1 MNRKPEV
8 ISSQRLFQGRVV
20 GLRVDEVRLEEGHT
34 FRAEVVEHVPSVG
47 IVPLRERGPASRY
60 DRVVLIRQYRHPTGE
75 WLLEIPAGSVDPGET
90 PEACARRELAEE
102 IGCRADDTI
111 RLGGF
116 YLSPGYATEFM
127 HIFLAR
133 GLSPAMAEPDED
145 EQIELV
151 EMPLTEAL
159 RMARA
164 GELRDAK
171 TIAALTLAAAYCG
184 VE

>member
-1 MNRKPEV
+1 MAEKPEV
-8 ISSQRLFQGRVV
+8 VSSERLFQGRVV
-20 GLRVDEVRLEEGHT
+20 GLRVDELRLAEGRT

-47 IVPLRERGPASRY
+47 IVPVRDDGQ
-60 DRVVLIRQYRHPTGE
+60 VVLVRQYRHPTGD

-90 PEACARRELAEE
+90 PEACAQRELAEE

-127 HIFLAR
+127 QIFLAR
-133 GLSPAMAEPDED
+133 GLSPASAEPDED
-145 EQIELV
+145 EQIDRV
-151 EMPLTEAL
+151 EMPLAEAI
-159 RMARA
+159 RMART

-171 TIAALTLAAAYCG
+171 TIAALALAAAHCG

>member
-1 MNRKPEV
+1 MNQKPEV
-8 ISSQRLFQGRVV
+8 VGSERLFQGRVV
-20 GLRVDEVRLEEGHT
+20 GLRVDEVRLEAGRT

-47 IVPLRERGPASRY
+47 IVPLREDG
-60 DRVVLIRQYRHPTGE
+60 RVVLIRQYRHPVGD

-102 IGCRADDTI
+102 IGCRAEDTI

-133 GLSPAMAEPDED
+133 GLSPAAADPDED
-145 EQIELV
+145 EQIDLA

-164 GELRDAK
+164 GELCDAK
-171 TIAALTLAAAYCG
+171 TIAALALAAAFLDTQ
-184 VE
+184 

>member
-1 MNRKPEV
+1 MPEV
-8 ISSQRLFQGRVV
+8 VSSERLFQGRVV
-20 GLRVDEVRLEEGHT
+20 GLRVDELRLADGRT

-47 IVPLRERGPASRY
+47 IVPLRDDGT
-60 DRVVLIRQYRHPTGE
+60 VVLVRQYRHPTGD

-90 PEACARRELAEE
+90 PEACAQRELAEE

-116 YLSPGYATEFM
+116 YLSPGYATELM
-127 HIFLAR
+127 QIFLAR
-133 GLSPAMAEPDED
+133 GLSLASAEPDED
-145 EQIELV
+145 EQIDRV
-151 EMPLTEAL
+151 EMPLAEAI
-159 RMARA
+159 RMARS

-171 TIAALTLAAAYCG
+171 TIAALALAAAHCG

>member
-1 MNRKPEV
+1 MHEV
-8 ISSQRLFQGRVV
+8 IGTRHHYQGLEI
-20 GLRVDEVRLEEGHT
+20 GLRVDEVLPAQGRT

-47 IVPLRERGPASRY
+47 IVPLRENG
-60 DRVVLIRQYRHPTGE
+60 RVVLVRQYRHPVGD

-102 IGCRADDTI
+102 IGCRAEDTI
-111 RLGGF
+111 CLGGF

-133 GLSPAMAEPDED
+133 GLSPAAADPDED
-145 EQIELV
+145 EQIDLA

-159 RMARA
+159 RMARS
-164 GELRDAK
+164 GELCDAK
-171 TIAALTLAAAYCG
+171 TIAALALAAAFLDTR
-184 VE
+184 